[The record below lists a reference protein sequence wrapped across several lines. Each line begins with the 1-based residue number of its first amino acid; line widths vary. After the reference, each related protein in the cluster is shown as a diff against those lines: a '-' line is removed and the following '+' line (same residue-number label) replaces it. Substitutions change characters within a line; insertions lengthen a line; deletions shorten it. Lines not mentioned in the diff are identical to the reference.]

1 MIKYGIGLSLLN
13 LSKDEFI
20 LLLDDYHK
28 HIDYIYYSSLISS
41 DFYARI
47 LFTDDDKERFSK
59 LNKDD
64 QYEILNYA
72 RTKYGIK
79 TELAVNSYNSNLNDD
94 DFIKMIRIELKY
106 HKPDKMV
113 IHDRLSDKIRRITS
127 SVCLSYSYNNN
138 LFTYDQI
145 DNISKDISEVVIGNR
160 FIRDKKMYS
169 LVSQSKRT
177 PICLVNNACSHNCGY
192 CGSGTCGSTFMSNL
206 CRCGIDIPYA
216 LATLYPW
223 EVRKIH
229 NLFNVSL
236 FKLSTRTLNYKE
248 IDYLLNIMINNI
260 NEPSDSDRYKFI
272 RVLAPMYEWIPYYN
286 YINLNLIASI
296 KEEIWKNGG
305 TNEV

>member
-47 LFTDDDKERFSK
+47 LFTDDDKNRFNR

-72 RTKYGIK
+72 RVKYGIK
-79 TELAVNSYNSNLNDD
+79 TELAVNSYNSNLTDD
-94 DFIKMIRIELKY
+94 DFIKMVRIELKY

-113 IHDRLSDKIRRITS
+113 ILNRLSDKIHQIAPNI
-127 SVCLSYSYNNN
+127 CMSYSYNNN

-145 DNISKDISEVVIGNR
+145 TDISKNISEVVIGNR
-160 FIRDKKMYS
+160 FIRDKKMYD

-192 CGSGTCGSTFMSNL
+192 CGSGTCGSAFISNL
-206 CRCGIDIPYA
+206 CRYGIDAPYA
-216 LATLYPW
+216 LSTLYPW

-229 NLFNVSL
+229 DLFDVSL

-248 IDYLLNIMINNI
+248 MDYLLNIMIHNI
-260 NEPSDSDRYKFI
+260 NEPSDSDYYKFK

-286 YINLNLIASI
+286 YIDLNLVSSI

-305 TNEV
+305 NE